1 MIRHTLIFL
10 SLLVFLAAAAPLH
23 ADRQQGSSS
32 QISATPIE
40 LIRATVANEAA
51 AASDN
56 SIKHMFRDDKKTA
69 QGSQTRLYVET
80 QEAMAG
86 MTIAYNDRPLTVE
99 QLQSEEGR
107 LQGLVDNREQLRRK
121 ERQEKEE
128 AQHTL
133 SILKALPDAFLFDV
147 DGEEVGTASV
157 GKEGM
162 RLVRLRFRPNPAYHP
177 PTRVEEVLVGM
188 NGVVLIDPVSR
199 RIARIDGILFKEVSF
214 GWGILGHLNKGGH
227 FFVEQQDL
235 DDGSWDISRMRLEF
249 NGKILMFKNIAVKSD
264 EKFSDFRRVPS
275 DTTFAQGVEM
285 LKAEQAKLAQGGAQ
299 TANAESRR

>member
-188 NGVVLIDPVSR
+188 NGFVLIDPVSR

>member
-32 QISATPIE
+32 QIAATPIE